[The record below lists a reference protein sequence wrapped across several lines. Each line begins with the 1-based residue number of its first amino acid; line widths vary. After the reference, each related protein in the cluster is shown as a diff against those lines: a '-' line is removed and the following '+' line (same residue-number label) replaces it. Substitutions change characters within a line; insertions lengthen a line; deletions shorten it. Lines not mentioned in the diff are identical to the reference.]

1 MAACYLYLIIWI
13 YIFFAFQPTHRAQ
26 HLWQLLM
33 NQVSLVIIHQQNVF
47 YLHVF
52 ILIFVHTCCLN
63 QLISLYL
70 LYFAES
76 EFCGV
81 YHASTGTLD
90 SPNYPNN
97 YPNNYHCLWLITLPS
112 GDERVGIHIVDFNV
126 ESHSTCKWDALE
138 VREVNNIF
146 LKRTAH
152 WWSATQRYL
161 FNVV

>member
-1 MAACYLYLIIWI
+1 MFLFCISAYTPSTTPMTTTDEPGKSCNHQSTERLYL
-13 YIFFAFQPTHRAQ
+13 
-26 HLWQLLM
+26 HL
-33 NQVSLVIIHQQNVF
+33 
-47 YLHVF
+47 F

-90 SPNYPNN
+90 SPNYPND

-112 GDERVGIHIVDFNV
+112 EDERVGIHIVDFNI

-152 WWSATQRYL
+152 W
-161 FNVV
+161 